1 MECRCSQSKY
11 QCVLCCKVNK
21 KGLCTPHTENKTTS
35 NDSMIKL
42 LPGSPCDN
50 FQGYC
55 DVLSKCHWVN
65 CTGSLDVPFGGDVIT
80 NSVDLV
86 KNYWWTDVLIG
97 VGLVLV
103 MAGSSS

>member
-1 MECRCSQSKY
+1 M
-11 QCVLCCKVNK
+11 LCCKDN

-35 NDSMIKL
+35 NDGMIKL

-55 DVLSKCHWVN
+55 DVLSKCRGVN
-65 CTGSLDVPFGGDVIT
+65 STRPFDVLFCGDAIN